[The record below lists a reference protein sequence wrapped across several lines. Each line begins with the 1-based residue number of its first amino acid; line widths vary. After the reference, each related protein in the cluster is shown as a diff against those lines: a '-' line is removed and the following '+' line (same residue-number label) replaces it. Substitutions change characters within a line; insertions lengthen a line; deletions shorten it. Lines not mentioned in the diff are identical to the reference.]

1 MPTRDRTTFRQRM
14 MPRVLLALLTLAGV
28 LLSVYI
34 ANQEARQYRT
44 VERLRIGET
53 IDSHFGTVS
62 EHILAR
68 SSLAKTV
75 ARFFVPPP
83 LSTPRAMGAFGD
95 RALGLAP
102 DLTTIGWLPEVDPP
116 QAAEALQAL
125 RAAGVEQP
133 EFRGPG
139 GKPINPATLKR
150 PIFPIVDIAPEKNRS
165 VLGVDA
171 GAFPERLQAIL
182 QAKRSHEV
190 TRTRPLSLVQS
201 PGEPALLL
209 YAPIYDEGGSFL
221 GVMGFGFR
229 IDQFFR
235 NALSAGR
242 VPRSTTV
249 SVYTHGMTQPLYRL
263 APSQVDDTT
272 QASRALFERK
282 MDFGNSELRFVYS
295 VPRNL
300 SREGFIRGLWMASAG
315 LALTGASALLLGFI
329 WNRAN
334 ALSEEVA
341 SRRSAEDRLKVLIHE
356 LNHRVR
362 NVMAVAQAVVRLS
375 FTPGLSLAEIQKTAE
390 GRLQALARALSL
402 LTASDWKS
410 LSLQS
415 LVSEEIIPFA
425 GRITMDGPDIALK
438 SRAAQTFALLFYE
451 LATNAAKHGALSVP
465 DGKVD
470 LTWRIDNLG
479 GDPIFHL
486 HWKESGGPRVD
497 APTRRGFGELLVRR
511 IAPRDVAGK
520 SQVRYDAEGFEYELE
535 APLQELIGPHKD
547 DEAPEKMAA
556 SHR

>member
-1 MPTRDRTTFRQRM
+1 MPSRDSTAFRQRI

-28 LLSVYI
+28 LLSLYI
-34 ANQEARQYRT
+34 ARQEAKQYRT

-53 IDSHFGTVS
+53 IDSHFGNVS

-68 SSLAKTV
+68 SSLARTV

-83 LSTPRAMGAFGD
+83 LSSPRALGAFGD

-102 DLTTIGWLPEVDPP
+102 DLATIGWLPEVDLS
-116 QAAEALQAL
+116 QASEALQSL
-125 RAAGVEQP
+125 QGAGIEKP
-133 EFRGPG
+133 EFRGPD
-139 GKPINPATLKR
+139 GKPIDPATVKR
-150 PIFPIVDIAPEKNRS
+150 PMFPLIDIAPEKNRF
-165 VLGVDA
+165 VLGIDA
-171 GAFPERLQAIL
+171 GAFPQRLQAIL
-182 QAKRSHEV
+182 QAKRSHDV
-190 TRTRPLSLVQS
+190 TRTGPLGLVQS
-201 PGEPALLL
+201 PDERALLL
-209 YAPIYDEGGSFL
+209 YAPVYDEGGGFL

-229 IDQFFR
+229 VDQFFR

-242 VPRSTTV
+242 PPKNAAVNV
-249 SVYTHGMTQPLYRL
+249 FTHGITQPIYRL
-263 APSQVDDTT
+263 APSGAQDTA
-272 QASRALFERK
+272 QAPRALFERK

-315 LALTGASALLLGFI
+315 FALTGASALLLGFI

-341 SRRSAEDRLKVLIHE
+341 SRRSAEDRLKILIHE

-402 LTASDWKS
+402 LTDSDWRS

-415 LVSEEIIPFA
+415 LISEEIIPFA
-425 GRITMDGPDIALK
+425 GRISMDGPDIALK
-438 SRAAQTFALLFYE
+438 ARAAQTFALLFYE

-465 DGKVD
+465 NGKVD

-497 APTRRGFGELLVRR
+497 TPSRRGFGELLVRR

-520 SQVRYDAEGFEYELE
+520 SQVRYEADGFEYELE
-535 APLQELIGPHKD
+535 APLQELIGPQKD
-547 DEAPEKMAA
+547 EDAPQATA
-556 SHR
+556 

>member
-1 MPTRDRTTFRQRM
+1 M
-14 MPRVLLALLTLAGV
+14 MPRILLALLTLAGM

-34 ANQEARQYRT
+34 ARQEARQYRT
-44 VERLRIGET
+44 LERLRIGET
-53 IDSHFGTVS
+53 IDSHFGRVS

-75 ARFFVPPP
+75 SRFFVPPP
-83 LSTPRAMGAFGD
+83 LSTPRALGSFGD

-102 DLTTIGWLPEVDPP
+102 DLMTIGWLPEVTPE

-133 EFRGPG
+133 AFRGPN
-139 GKPINPATLKR
+139 GKPIDPATLQR
-150 PIFPIVDIAPEKNRS
+150 PMFPIIDIAPEKNRF
-165 VLGVDA
+165 VLGLDA
-171 GAFPERLQAIL
+171 GAFPARLQSIL
-182 QAKRSHEV
+182 QAKKSHEV
-190 TRTRPLSLVQS
+190 TRTRPLNLVQS
-201 PGEPALLL
+201 PDERALLI
-209 YAPIYDEGGSFL
+209 YAPIYDEDGSFL

-229 IDQFFR
+229 VDQFFR
-235 NALSAGR
+235 NALASGR
-242 VPRSTTV
+242 VPNGTTV
-249 SVYTHGMTQPLYRL
+249 SVFTHGMTQPLYRL
-263 APSQVDDTT
+263 APEGTDDTA
-272 QASRALFERK
+272 QSSRALFERK

-300 SREGFIRGLWMASAG
+300 SRDGFTRGLWMASAG
-315 LALTGASALLLGFI
+315 LALTGAAALLLCFI

-334 ALSEEVA
+334 ALSDEVA

-375 FTPGLSLAEIQKTAE
+375 FTPGLSMAEIQKTAE

-402 LTASDWKS
+402 LTDSDWRS

-415 LVSEEIIPFA
+415 LISEEIIPFA

-438 SRAAQTFALLFYE
+438 ARSAQTFALLFYE
-451 LATNAAKHGALSVP
+451 LATNAAKHGALSAP

-497 APTRRGFGELLVRR
+497 APARRGFGELLVRR

-520 SQVRYDAEGFEYELE
+520 SQVRYAADGFEYELE
-535 APLQELIGPHKD
+535 APLQELIGPQKD
-547 DEAPEKMAA
+547 DETVSAKA
-556 SHR
+556 

>member
-1 MPTRDRTTFRQRM
+1 MPLRDSKTFQQRV

-28 LLSVYI
+28 LLSVHI
-34 ANQEARQYRT
+34 ARQEVRQYRT

-53 IDSHFGTVS
+53 IDIHFAAVS

-68 SSLAKTV
+68 SNLAKTV

-83 LSTPRAMGAFGD
+83 LTTPRALGSFGD

-102 DLTTIGWLPEVDPP
+102 DLMTVGWLPEVDTA
-116 QAAEALQAL
+116 QAADALHALEASGIENPQ
-125 RAAGVEQP
+125 
-133 EFRGPG
+133 FRGPG
-139 GKPINPATLKR
+139 GKPIDPSTLKR
-150 PIFPIVDIAPEKNRS
+150 PMFPIVDIAPERNRS
-165 VLGVDA
+165 VLGTDA
-171 GAFPERLQAIL
+171 GAFQERLQAIL
-182 QAKRSHEV
+182 QAKKSHEI
-190 TRTRPLSLVQS
+190 TRTRPLILVQA
-201 PGEPALLL
+201 PDVRAILL
-209 YAPIYDEGGSFL
+209 YAPIHAENGSFL
-221 GVMGFGFR
+221 GVMGFGFP
-229 IDQFFR
+229 IDRFFR

-242 VPRSTTV
+242 APKYATISIF
-249 SVYTHGMTQPLYRL
+249 SHDLPEPLYRA
-263 APSQVDDTT
+263 APAITGSSAIPQP
-272 QASRALFERK
+272 RAVFERK

-295 VPRNL
+295 VPRDL

-315 LALTGASALLLGFI
+315 LALTCAAVLLLGFI

-375 FTPGLSLAEIQKTAE
+375 FTPGLSLSEIQKTAE

-415 LVSEEIIPFA
+415 LISEEIIPFA
-425 GRITMDGPDIALK
+425 GRIVMDGPDIALR

-465 DGKVD
+465 EGKVD
-470 LTWRIDNLG
+470 LSWRIDNLG

-486 HWKESGGPRVD
+486 YWKESGGPPVD
-497 APTRRGFGELLVRR
+497 TPSRRGFGELLVRR

-520 SQVRYDAEGFEYELE
+520 SQVRYEASGFEYELE
-535 APLQELIGPHKD
+535 APLRELIDTPD
-547 DEAPEKMAA
+547 SNNAEAKPV
-556 SHR
+556 

>member
-1 MPTRDRTTFRQRM
+1 MPSRDRTTFRQRM
-14 MPRVLLALLTLAGV
+14 MPRVLLALLTFAGV

-34 ANQEARQYRT
+34 ARQEARQYRT

-53 IDSHFGTVS
+53 IDSHFGTVG

-83 LSTPRAMGAFGD
+83 LSTPRALGSFGE

-102 DLTTIGWLPEVDPP
+102 DLTTIGWLPEVD
-116 QAAEALQAL
+116 ASRVGEVLQSL
-125 RAAGVEQP
+125 RASGIEKP

-139 GKPINPATLKR
+139 DKPIDPATLKR
-150 PIFPIVDIAPEKNRS
+150 PMFPIIDIAPERNRA

-171 GAFPERLQAIL
+171 GAFPERLQAIM
-182 QAKRSHEV
+182 QAKKTHDV

-201 PGEPALLL
+201 PDERALLL
-209 YAPIYDEGGSFL
+209 YAPIYDESGGFL

-235 NALSAGR
+235 NALTSARIPSGA
-242 VPRSTTV
+242 TV
-249 SVYTHGMTQPLYRL
+249 SVFTHGMNQPLYRL
-263 APSQVDDTT
+263 SPSSVEDAAQS
-272 QASRALFERK
+272 SRTLFERK
-282 MDFGNSELRFVYS
+282 MEFGNSELRFVYS

-300 SREGFIRGLWMASAG
+300 SREGFMRGLWMGSAG
-315 LALTGASALLLGFI
+315 LAMTGAAVLLLGFI

-334 ALSEEVA
+334 ALSDEVA

-402 LTASDWKS
+402 LTDSDWKS

-415 LVSEEIIPFA
+415 LISEEIIPFA
-425 GRITMDGPDIALK
+425 GRITMEGPDIAL
-438 SRAAQTFALLFYE
+438 RARSAQTFALLFYE

-479 GDPIFHL
+479 GDPVFHL

-497 APTRRGFGELLVRR
+497 APSRRGFGELLVRR

-520 SQVRYDAEGFEYELE
+520 SQVRYEAGGFQYELE

-547 DEAPEKMAA
+547 DEETEGRKA
-556 SHR
+556 

>member
-1 MPTRDRTTFRQRM
+1 MPLRDRKTFRQRW
-14 MPRVLLALLTLAGV
+14 MPRVILALLALAGV
-28 LLSVYI
+28 LLSIYI
-34 ANQEARQYRT
+34 GRQEMRQYRT
-44 VERLRIGET
+44 VERLRIGEV
-53 IDSHFGTVS
+53 IDVHFGTVG
-62 EHILAR
+62 EHIQAR

-75 ARFFVPPP
+75 SRFFVPPP
-83 LSTPRAMGAFGD
+83 LSTPRALGTFGD

-102 DLTTIGWLPEVDPP
+102 DLMTIGWLPEVDPAH
-116 QAAEALQAL
+116 AADALQAMQAL
-125 RAAGVEQP
+125 DIEKP

-139 GKPINPATLKR
+139 GKPIDPATLKR
-150 PIFPIVDIAPEKNRS
+150 PMFPVVDVAPEKNRA

-182 QAKRSHEV
+182 QAKTTQEV
-190 TRTRPLSLVQS
+190 TRTRPLNLIQS
-201 PGEPALLL
+201 PSERALLL
-209 YAPIYDEGGSFL
+209 YAPIYDVGGNFL

-229 IDQFFR
+229 VDQFFR
-235 NALSAGR
+235 NALTSGR
-242 VPRSTTV
+242 LPVGTTI
-249 SVYTHGMTQPLYRL
+249 SVFTHNMTQPLYRL
-263 APSQVDDTT
+263 SASEDDTA
-272 QASRALFERK
+272 QSSRALFERK
-282 MDFGNSELRFVYS
+282 MDFGASELRFVYS

-300 SREGFIRGLWMASAG
+300 SREGLIRGFWMGSAG
-315 LALTGASALLLGFI
+315 LAMTGAAVLLLGFI
-329 WNRAN
+329 WNRADV
-334 ALSEEVA
+334 LSDEVA

-402 LTASDWKS
+402 LTDSDWRS

-415 LVSEEIIPFA
+415 LISEEIIPFA

-438 SRAAQTFALLFYE
+438 ARSAQTFALLFYE

-479 GDPIFHL
+479 GDPVFHL
-486 HWKESGGPRVD
+486 YWKESGGPRVD
-497 APTRRGFGELLVRR
+497 TPSRRGFGELLVRR

-520 SQVRYDAEGFEYELE
+520 SQVRYEADGFEYELE
-535 APLQELIGPHKD
+535 APLQELIGPQKDD
-547 DEAPEKMAA
+547 DEAATTKA
-556 SHR
+556 